1 MSIQEHFFTVSRTA
15 RVYTFGNLSE
25 HTKIIW
31 LVTHGYGQ
39 LAQFFLK
46 HFEHL
51 NPNTNF
57 VIAPE
62 ALSRSYL
69 DGMSGRVGASW
80 MTKEMR
86 AEEIK
91 DYVEYIENIVD
102 NVLGEVDMS
111 ERKLIALGFSQGAA
125 TISRWAVKSKRNVNL
140 LCFWA
145 GEPGNEIFSLT
156 NSNIISTL
164 YVVGTNDPFLTF
176 EKQQMIKLKS
186 NESNWKFDW
195 LSFEGEHH
203 LDKKM
208 LLTIEEMVQ
217 QNGKNDL

>member
-1 MSIQEHFFTVSRTA
+1 MSSQEHFYTVSRTA
-15 RVYTFGNLSE
+15 RVYTYGNLSTN
-25 HTKIIW
+25 TKIIW
-31 LVTHGYGQ
+31 LVAHGYGQ
-39 LAQFFLK
+39 LAQFFIK

-51 NPNTNF
+51 NPDTNF

-91 DYVEYIENIVD
+91 DYVDYIEMVVYDTLNNVD
-102 NVLGEVDMS
+102 ISDKKIL
-111 ERKLIALGFSQGAA
+111 ALGFSQGAA
-125 TISRWAVKSKRNVNL
+125 TISRWAFRSKMNVNL

-156 NSNIISTL
+156 NSNILSTL
-164 YVVGTNDPFLTF
+164 FVVGNKDPYLTF
-176 EKQQMIKLKS
+176 EKQQMIKLKCE
-186 NESNWKFDW
+186 ESNWKFQM

-203 LDKKM
+203 LDKEM
-208 LLTIEEMVQ
+208 ILNLEERVQ
-217 QNGKNDL
+217 NF